1 MTLSIQTNTTDLLHE
16 LLATR
21 ILILD
26 GAMGTMI
33 QRYKLQE
40 ADVRGKQFAGHPM
53 EFNLQGFN
61 DPLCLTQPQIIAEI
75 HRQYF
80 EAGAD
85 IVETNTFNAQAISM
99 ERYGLQPYAYE
110 MNRAAA
116 EIARNVADEF
126 SGKTPDRPRF
136 VAGSIGPTDQ
146 TCSIMTNVDK

>member
-1 MTLSIQTNTTDLLHE
+1 MALATQMNTAELLHD

-33 QRYKLQE
+33 QPYKLE
-40 ADVRGKQFAGHPM
+40 ESDFRGSQFADHPRN
-53 EFNLQGFN
+53 FSLKGFN
-61 DPLCLTQPQIIAEI
+61 DLLCLTQPAIIAEI

-99 ERYGLQPYAYE
+99 ERYGLHPFAYE

-116 EIARNVADEF
+116 ELARRVA
-126 SGKTPDRPRF
+126 
-136 VAGSIGPTDQ
+136 
-146 TCSIMTNVDK
+146 

>member
-1 MTLSIQTNTTDLLHE
+1 MISATQSHATEILEE

-33 QRYKLQE
+33 QRYKLKE
-40 ADVRGKQFAGHPM
+40 AEFRGTSFVKHPQQYA
-53 EFNLQGFN
+53 LQGLN
-61 DPLCLTQPQIIAEI
+61 DLLCLTQPGIIEQI
-75 HRQYF
+75 HREYV

-116 EIARNVADEF
+116 EVARRVADEF
-126 SGKTPDRPRF
+126 SDRTP
-136 VAGSIGPTDQ
+136 
-146 TCSIMTNVDK
+146 